1 MKDVT
6 CLIDRVSAVAYIPDL
21 SYFSKSLELNP
32 YVDAVYRSTR
42 QGDYDMNIKCVDG
55 SFIQINSREQ
65 RKENVRVDFNP
76 NTIHG
81 RDTVEEIQKI
91 IAFMKHPRMTG
102 IDFAVDYHGYD
113 LSSLSISTPRS
124 MKKAVYYAPSG
135 KLESIALGSGNG
147 DKRINFYD
155 KGYKERQSLPQN
167 HPHWWRVE
175 IQRSRF
181 KDENDYFINPY
192 EGMTFT
198 FSDTFPPDMKAA
210 DRLMLIGL
218 QEQPE
223 LWNEL
228 GRKVKERLRD
238 LQHQASKSLDPHPAD
253 VFELYKEEMRTQ
265 LQELFMPA
273 YRNSILFKAL

>member
-6 CLIDRVSAVAYIPDL
+6 CSIDRVSAVAYISDL

-135 KLESIALGSGNG
+135 KLESITLGSGNG

-192 EGMTFT
+192 EGMT
-198 FSDTFPPDMKAA
+198 
-210 DRLMLIGL
+210 LL
-218 QEQPE
+218 
-223 LWNEL
+223 
-228 GRKVKERLRD
+228 
-238 LQHQASKSLDPHPAD
+238 LD
-253 VFELYKEEMRTQ
+253 
-265 LQELFMPA
+265 
-273 YRNSILFKAL
+273 

>member
-6 CLIDRVSAVAYIPDL
+6 CSIDRVSALAYISDL

-32 YVDAVYRSTR
+32 YIETIYRSTR
-42 QGDYDMNIKCVDG
+42 QGDYDTNIKCVDG
-55 SFIQINSREQ
+55 SFIQINSRE
-65 RKENVRVDFNP
+65 KGEENVRVDFNP
-76 NTIHG
+76 NTLHG
-81 RDTVEEIQKI
+81 RDTFVEMQKI

-102 IDFAVDYHGYD
+102 LDIAVDYHGYD

-135 KLESIALGSGNG
+135 KLESVVIGSGNG

-155 KGYKERQSLPQN
+155 KGYKERQNLPQN

-181 KDENDYFINPY
+181 KDEDDYFTNPF

-198 FSDTFPPDMKAA
+198 LPASFSPDMKAA
-210 DRLMLIGL
+210 DKAMLIGL
-218 QEQPE
+218 QQQPE
-223 LWNEL
+223 LWSEL

-238 LQHQASKSLDPHPAD
+238 LQIQASTSLDPHPAD
-253 VFELYKEEMRTQ
+253 VFALYKEDLQGQ
-265 LQELFMPA
+265 LHEIFAPA
-273 YRNSILFKAL
+273 LQNSPFYKAL